1 MVKQAYT
8 DGAKAAASTF
18 GVPPQTLAKGLEL
31 GGLGLVAV
39 PAIHGLVADE
49 DKASPQT
56 KKLLHAAD
64 LAGLGMLAAPHLF
77 TH

>member
-1 MVKQAYT
+1 MVKEAYNS
-8 DGAKAAASTF
+8 GVKAAASAF
-18 GVPPQTLAKGLEL
+18 GVSPKALAKGLEL

-39 PAIHGLVADE
+39 PAVHGLVADE
-49 DKASPQT
+49 DKASPLT